1 MMLLNKERKNIE
13 VSLVVDF
20 FSIIFCENK
29 AKQNSIAIEQGLIT
43 EKFKEM
49 VREFGWRFYGLSVGF
64 CFEI

>member
-20 FSIIFCENK
+20 FSIIFYENK